1 MDMKTILFI
10 LFAGLVFGFKPNRA
24 TEDTRDGYLKYS
36 YSQKKEDG
44 SIRVLSYNIKNCIGM
59 DGKIDFDRIAAV
71 IQSINPD
78 VVALQEVDSVT
89 QRLNG
94 MDVLKELADRTGM
107 YSTYGPAIEYQ
118 GGKYGNGVLSKQRPK
133 GYSLIPLPGRQERRS
148 LLMVEFGDFY
158 LYATHLNNV
167 HPGDRHGAAMIINYE
182 VRDADKPVILA
193 GDFNDTP
200 ESKTLELLSGNW
212 INLSGTKPT
221 SSSVNPT
228 RCIDYIFG
236 LKHEKYF
243 YKVINQVVVDEPLA
257 SDHLPVYVDVLIQ

>member
-1 MDMKTILFI
+1 MKTLFLILIGWLYCSFNPI
-10 LFAGLVFGFKPNRA
+10 SGPLGPGDSLQN
-24 TEDTRDGYLKYS
+24 YS
-36 YSQKKEDG
+36 HWKEREAG
-44 SIRVLSYNIKNCIGM
+44 SIRILTYNIKNCIGM
-59 DGKIDFDRIAAV
+59 DGKIDFYRVAAV

-94 MDVLKELADRTGM
+94 KDVLKELAERTEM

-118 GGKYGNGVLSKQRPK
+118 GGKYGNGVLTKQKPK
-133 GYSLIPLPGRQERRS
+133 GYSFIPLPGRQERRS
-148 LLMVEFGDFY
+148 LLMVELEDFY

-182 VRDADKPVILA
+182 VRNTDKPVILA

-200 ESKTLELLSGNW
+200 DSKTLELLSGNW
-212 INLSGTKPT
+212 VNLSGTKPT

-228 RCIDYIFG
+228 KCIDYIFG
-236 LKHEKYF
+236 LKQGNYN
-243 YKVINQVVVDEPLA
+243 YKVINQVVVDEQLA
-257 SDHLPVYVDVLIQ
+257 SDHLPVFVDVIIQ